1 MCAMNVHSLL
11 RQGVNCKGEHQCN
24 KKDCLVLPFPGFPC
38 VSLSAAYPLLFP
50 GKHLSEES
58 PRNQPENRLSP

>member
-1 MCAMNVHSLL
+1 MCVTNVHSLQK
-11 RQGVNCKGEHQCN
+11 QGVNCEGEHQHN
-24 KKDCLVLPFPGFPC
+24 KKDFLVLLFPGFPC
-38 VSLSAAYPLLFP
+38 ASLSAAYPLLFP